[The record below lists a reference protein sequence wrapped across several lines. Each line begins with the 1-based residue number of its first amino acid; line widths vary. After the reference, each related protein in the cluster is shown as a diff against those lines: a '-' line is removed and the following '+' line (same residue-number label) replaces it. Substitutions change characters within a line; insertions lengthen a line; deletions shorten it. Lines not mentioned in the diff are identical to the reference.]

1 MTTVLPITVSG
12 GRRKPLRLAAT
23 LLIVLAGHALLLV
36 VLGLQQPN
44 ARWLF
49 RNSLVSEPVRVIL
62 WPRSRQAPSAR
73 GGGRGKRSIQ
83 KATAPAIASIET
95 VPALPGTPAPA
106 AGQGAGFASG
116 EGLGWPKFGMTLAR
130 RIRPAIG
137 CAHPELY
144 RLNAREQVRCD
155 EQLGEEG
162 RRARFLGLMI
172 PLDKEAAYDRV
183 VHCRRVYYDNN
194 TPAGVQGLG
203 YVPSMRECPPDS
215 H

>member
-1 MTTVLPITVSG
+1 M
-12 GRRKPLRLAAT
+12 RLAAT

-44 ARWLF
+44 AKWLL

-62 WPRSRQAPSAR
+62 WPRARQAPTAR
-73 GGGRGKRSIQ
+73 GGGRGKRSDQ
-83 KATAPAIASIET
+83 KRTTPANPSAET
-95 VPALPGTPAPA
+95 IPALPGPPASAP
-106 AGQGAGFASG
+106 GSGAGVASG
-116 EGLGWPKFGMTLAR
+116 EGLGWPKFGMNLAR
-130 RIRPAIG
+130 RIRPTIG

-144 RLNAREQVRCD
+144 RLSEREQERCD
-155 EQLGEEG
+155 QKLGDEG

-203 YVPSMRECPPDS
+203 YVPSLRECPPDS
-215 H
+215 R